1 MVAIYQKNIIQ
12 PIKMDTTA
20 NQENVCSI
28 CLNNLDGNNV
38 CRTNCN
44 HLFCFECLCQHVMT
58 GANPSC
64 PCCRNDFVS
73 NDFISSI
80 RTTTYTPI
88 IDTPPLERQN
98 TVIEYNTYSLDRNI
112 REVDRDENHRVINGP
127 IITIS
132 PESYSD
138 HPIFRNEV
146 SNNHNPMTPNPMTID
161 ELSNENN
168 IVNGPMTIDEL
179 SIDNES
185 TNSLTNSV
193 VTPPINEINDY
204 DYTLVY
210 NNNNLND
217 VCRNLDSWF
226 GAETDFT
233 NTNNSITIIPNL
245 NNNVRLI

>member
-12 PIKMDTTA
+12 SIKMNTTD
-20 NQENVCSI
+20 NLENVCSI

-44 HLFCFECLCQHVMT
+44 HLFCFECLCQHVMS

-80 RTTTYTPI
+80 RATTSPSRF
-88 IDTPPLERQN
+88 DTPRLERQDSS
-98 TVIEYNTYSLDRNI
+98 VYPAIRNFADESDI
-112 REVDRDENHRVINGP
+112 YLNANNRDYVTDGP
-127 IITIS
+127 VITIS
-132 PESYSD
+132 NESYSD
-138 HPIFRNEV
+138 HPIFRNV
-146 SNNHNPMTPNPMTID
+146 SSNPMTID

-168 IVNGPMTIDEL
+168 NENNV
-179 SIDNES
+179 NES
-185 TNSLTNSV
+185 AL
-193 VTPPINEINDY
+193 VTPPINENNEY
-204 DYTLVY
+204 EYTLVY
-210 NNNNLND
+210 NNYHLND

-233 NTNNSITIIPNL
+233 NSNSSITIIPNI